1 MSKLLRVLIVEDSE
15 DDTDLLVIELER
27 GGYQIIYQRVET
39 KAEMQVALEA
49 HQQWDIILADYS
61 LPQFS
66 AIGALNLL
74 KENNLDL
81 PFIIVSGKIGEDT
94 AVAAM
99 KAGAHDYFIKGK
111 LARLVAAVERES
123 REAILRQE
131 HRHAQEKLKYLAYYD
146 ELTNLPN
153 QRLFIQHLAQ
163 QIQTNQS
170 FAVLLIKLD
179 RFAKIKYSLGHTFS
193 EKLLIAASKRIEVC
207 LQPQHL
213 LARIGVDEFAVL
225 LTDLAT
231 KASLQTFWG
240 QTREMN
246 LSDTSLEKQAQ
257 HQAKI
262 IHEQL
267 IEPFQVD
274 KTIAFSG
281 IRIGIAFNSL
291 GYQQPEQ
298 FLQAADTA
306 MNQAKPD
313 FVNYAVVFDKTIHQN
328 AVTRLQLENDLQQA
342 ITKNQLHLNYQA
354 IINLKTEQI
363 NCLEVLVRWKHPF
376 LGLVSPGK
384 FIPLSEETGLII
396 PLGQWVLTE
405 ACQQLSLWQKQF
417 SHSLPLAISVNVS
430 GIQLSHP
437 ELISHIDRLLQTFS
451 LTGKHL
457 KLEITESVL
466 MENPSAV
473 TKILEQLK
481 QRDIQLCIDDFGTGY
496 SSLNYLR
503 YLPIDTVKIDR
514 CFVSQEG
521 NDKNYDILKAI
532 INLAHS
538 LELNVIAEGI
548 ETETQLQMLRNLGC
562 EYGQGFLLAHP
573 LNSQSVI
580 DLIEEQ
586 FSCWYSA

>member
-27 GGYQIIYQRVET
+27 SGYQIIYQRVET
-39 KAEMQVALEA
+39 KEEMQTALEV
-49 HQQWDIILADYS
+49 QEQWDIILADYF
-61 LPQFS
+61 LPRFS
-66 AIGALNLL
+66 AIEALDLL
-74 KENNLDL
+74 KEDNLDL

-99 KAGAHDYFIKGK
+99 KAGAHDYFIKGR
-111 LARLVAAVERES
+111 LTRLVAAVERELK
-123 REAILRQE
+123 EGVLRQE

-153 QRLFIQHLAQ
+153 QRLFIQYLDQ
-163 QIQTNQS
+163 QIKINQP

-179 RFAKIKYSLGHTFS
+179 RFSKIKYSLGHTFS
-193 EKLLIAASKRIEVC
+193 EKLLIAASKRIKAC
-207 LQPQHL
+207 LQPQDF
-213 LARIGVDEFAVL
+213 LARISIDEFAILLPDL
-225 LTDLAT
+225 LTRT
-231 KASLQTFWG
+231 SPHTF
-240 QTREMN
+240 REQA
-246 LSDTSLEKQAQ
+246 LEFYPSEHSLEKQAQ
-257 HQAKI
+257 NQAKI
-262 IHEQL
+262 IHNQL

-281 IRIGIAFNSL
+281 IRIGIALNSF
-291 GYQQPEQ
+291 GYEQSEQ

-313 FVNYAVVFDKTIHQN
+313 FVNYAVVFDQTIHQN
-328 AVTRLQLENDLQQA
+328 ALTRLQLENDLQQA
-342 ITKNQLHLNYQA
+342 IAKNQLHLNYQA
-354 IINLKTEQI
+354 IVNLKTEQI

-405 ACQQLSLWQKQF
+405 ACQQLSLWQQQF

-437 ELISHIDRLLQTFS
+437 ELISHIDQLLQTFS

-457 KLEITESVL
+457 KLEITESIL

-473 TKILEQLK
+473 TKVLEQLK
-481 QRDIQLCIDDFGTGY
+481 QRNIQLCIDDFGTGY

-514 CFVSQEG
+514 CFVAQES

-548 ETETQLQMLRNLGC
+548 ETEAQLQMLRNLNC

-573 LNSQSVI
+573 LNSQNVKN
-580 DLIEEQ
+580 LIEEQ
-586 FSCWYSA
+586 FGCWYSA

>member
-39 KAEMQVALEA
+39 KEEMQAALEV
-49 HQQWDIILADYS
+49 QEQWDIILADYF
-61 LPQFS
+61 LPRFS
-66 AIGALNLL
+66 ANEALDLL

-111 LARLVAAVERES
+111 LTRLIAAVEREL
-123 REAILRQE
+123 REALLRQE

-146 ELTNLPN
+146 ELTHLPN
-153 QRLFIQHLAQ
+153 QRLFIHHLAQ
-163 QIQTNQS
+163 QIKNNQL
-170 FAVLLIKLD
+170 FAVLLIKLE
-179 RFAKIKYSLGHTFS
+179 RFSKIKYSLGHAFS
-193 EKLLIAASKRIEVC
+193 DKLLIAAIKRIEVC
-207 LQPQHL
+207 LQPQDF
-213 LARIGVDEFAVL
+213 LARVGTDEFAILHIFEKQVRNFS
-225 LTDLAT
+225 AN
-231 KASLQTFWG
+231 
-240 QTREMN
+240 N
-246 LSDTSLEKQAQ
+246 LSLEQQAQ

-262 IHEQL
+262 IHNQL

-281 IRIGIAFNSL
+281 ISIGIALNSL
-291 GYQQPEQ
+291 SYEQPEQ

-313 FVNYAVVFDKTIHQN
+313 FVNYAVVFDKKIHQN
-328 AVTRLQLENDLQQA
+328 VVKRLQLENDLQQA
-342 ITKNQLHLNYQA
+342 ITNNELHLNYQA
-354 IINLKTEQI
+354 IVNLKTEQI

-437 ELISHIDRLLQTFS
+437 ELISHIDRLLQNFS

-473 TKILEQLK
+473 TKVLEQLK

-548 ETETQLQMLRNLGC
+548 ETEAQLQMLRNLGC

-573 LNSQSVI
+573 LNSQNVRN
-580 DLIEEQ
+580 LIEEQ
-586 FSCWYSA
+586 FGCWYSA